1 MVDQTIVDET
11 PSLLTPILV
20 KDLGVAPYEEVWAAM
35 QAFTNARA
43 EEDPAHPISD
53 ELWIVE
59 HLPTYTQG
67 QAGKAEH
74 IIGEPTAPVVQT
86 DRGGQVTYH
95 GPGQLVFYP
104 LLNLRRKQLGVREL
118 VTHIENS
125 VIACLA
131 NYDVQAA
138 ARADAPGV
146 YVGDKKVASLGLRV
160 RRGCSFHGV
169 AINIAMD
176 LTPFDAINPC
186 GYPALEMAQLID
198 YVDQTP
204 ADLIAGAK
212 ARYVECLLTEL
223 KCVLANE
230 HG

>member
-1 MVDQTIVDET
+1 MADTA
-11 PSLLTPILV
+11 PLLLTPIVV
-20 KDLGVAPYEEVWAAM
+20 KDLGVAPYEHVWRAM
-35 QAFTNARA
+35 QSFTDSRA
-43 EEDPAHPISD
+43 QENPEFPISD

-59 HLPTYTQG
+59 HLPVYTQG

-74 IIGEPTAPVVQT
+74 IIGETLVPVIQT

-95 GPGQLVFYP
+95 GPGQLVVYP
-104 LLNLRRKQLGVREL
+104 LLNLRRKNMGVREL

-125 VIACLA
+125 VITCLA
-131 NYDVQAA
+131 AYGVDAA

-146 YVGDKKVASLGLRV
+146 YIGDKKVASLGLRV

-169 AINIAMD
+169 SINVAMD

-186 GYPALEMAQLID
+186 GYSTLKMTQLADYID
-198 YVDQTP
+198 ETP
-204 ADLIAGAK
+204 ADFVQGVK

-230 HG
+230 NG

>member
-1 MVDQTIVDET
+1 MADTT
-11 PSLLTPILV
+11 PLLLTPIV
-20 KDLGVAPYEEVWAAM
+20 IKDLGTAPYEDVWRAM
-35 QAFTNARA
+35 QSFTDSRA
-43 EEDPAHPISD
+43 HEDPKQPILD

-59 HLPTYTQG
+59 HQPVYTQG

-74 IIGEPTAPVVQT
+74 IIGETLVPVVQT

-104 LLNLRRKQLGVREL
+104 LLNLRRKNMGVREL

-125 VIACLA
+125 VIAFLA
-131 NYDVQAA
+131 TYGVNAA

-146 YVGDKKVASLGLRV
+146 YIGDQKVASLGLRV

-169 AINIAMD
+169 GINIAMD

-186 GYPALEMAQLID
+186 GYSMLKMTQLADHIDEMPANFVQ
-198 YVDQTP
+198 
-204 ADLIAGAK
+204 GAK
-212 ARYVECLLTEL
+212 ARYVECLLKEL
-223 KCVLANE
+223 KCTLAKE
-230 HG
+230 KD